1 MPALTQFTPD
11 INTQLKDAGLV
22 AADAAWQVS
31 AANKILDL
39 GGAAEVGRI
48 DGNLHIEVTA
58 IEIAS
63 NDELYK
69 LHFQVSSSATFA
81 STIYSTLIVELGALE
96 VLTGGQ
102 DVDSA
107 TGHYVFPVSND
118 FNGTL
123 YRYCRGYTDV
133 AGTIATGI
141 NFQAWLDFGHP

>member
-1 MPALTQFTPD
+1 MPTKSNFTPD

-48 DGNLHIEVTA
+48 QGSLHVEVTA
-58 IEIAS
+58 IEIVS

-69 LHFQVSSSATFA
+69 LHYQVSTSATFA
-81 STIYSTLIVELGALE
+81 SSIWSTFIVELGALE
-96 VLTGGQ
+96 VLTATQ
-102 DVDSA
+102 DTDSA

-118 FNGTL
+118 FGGTL

-141 NFQAWLDFGHP
+141 NFQAWLDFDH